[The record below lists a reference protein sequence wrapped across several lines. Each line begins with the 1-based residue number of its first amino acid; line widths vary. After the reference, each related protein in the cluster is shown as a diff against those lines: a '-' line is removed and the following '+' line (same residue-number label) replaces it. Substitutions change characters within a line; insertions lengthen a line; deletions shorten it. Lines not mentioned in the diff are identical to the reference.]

1 VKETQD
7 HAPNIYQQSAFSF
20 WAESCKITRV
30 LTQLRRATP
39 RPLILACAIFLL
51 AALFVVHLA
60 NIPGASIG
68 SYVSTFLIAL
78 PSAIALFRYLGPRRA
93 TLSLL
98 ALSLFAYAIESFGV
112 ATGLPYGRFY
122 YGEALGPRLA
132 GLVPLLLPLSY
143 APLVI
148 GAVAAA
154 WGGRSRLLHITQ
166 ATLLLLWMD
175 AVLDPG
181 AASLGFWVWPEGGLY
196 YGVPPSNYAG
206 WLISGAAATTLLLS
220 TGRWSETP
228 TPALLDS
235 ATIATSFWTGVAVF
249 SGLAAPALLGAVL
262 LVFLLLRRAH
272 LHATK

>member
-1 VKETQD
+1 
-7 HAPNIYQQSAFSF
+7 
-20 WAESCKITRV
+20 V

-51 AALFVVHLA
+51 AALFVVRLPDV
-60 NIPGASIG
+60 PGASVG

-78 PSAIALFRYLGPRRA
+78 PSTIALFRYLGPGRA

-122 YGEALGPRLA
+122 YGEALGPTIA

-143 APLVI
+143 TPLVI

-154 WGGRSRLLHITQ
+154 WGSRSRLLHIIQ
-166 ATLLLLWMD
+166 ATLLLVWMD

-181 AASLGFWVWPEGGLY
+181 AASLGFWVWPEGGPY

-206 WLISGAAATTLLLS
+206 WLLSGAAATALLLA
-220 TGRWSETP
+220 TGRWSEAP
-228 TPALLDS
+228 RAALLDS
-235 ATIATSFWTGVAVF
+235 ATIAASFWTGVAVF
-249 SGLAAPALLGAVL
+249 SGLTIPVLLGAAL
-262 LVFLLLRRAH
+262 LAYLLLRRAH
-272 LHATK
+272 LYAQR